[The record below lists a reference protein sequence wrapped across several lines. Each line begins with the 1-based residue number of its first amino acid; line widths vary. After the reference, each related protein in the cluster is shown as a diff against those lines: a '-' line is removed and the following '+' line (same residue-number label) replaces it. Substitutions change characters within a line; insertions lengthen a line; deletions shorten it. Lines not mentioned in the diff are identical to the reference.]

1 MSDSERELICR
12 VFGAEA
18 LLVMDESKRLH
29 DDLLRAAQRRRSLLT
44 GGDDNGRNILR
55 QPAGVGTASRMA

>member
-18 LLVMDESKRLH
+18 LLVMDESAKLH

-44 GGDDNGRNILR
+44 GGDNGRNILR
-55 QPAGVGTASRMA
+55 QPAGVGTTGRMA